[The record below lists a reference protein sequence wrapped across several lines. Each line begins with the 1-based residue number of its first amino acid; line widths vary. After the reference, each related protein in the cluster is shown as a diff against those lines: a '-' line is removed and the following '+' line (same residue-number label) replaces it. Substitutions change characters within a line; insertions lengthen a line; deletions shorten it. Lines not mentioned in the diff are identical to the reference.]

1 MNSKNKEN
9 GMLSIADKFILEFD
23 LALKTLIPGS
33 TQANRSSPSDKI
45 NNTNELNDFEKK
57 HISGLM
63 RINHCGEVCAQA
75 LYQGQSITTKSES
88 IKESMQESAKEEED
102 HLAWCEQ
109 RLSELDSHTSYLN
122 PIFYGLSFGLG
133 VVTGLA
139 GDKWSLGFVGATED
153 QVCQHLRCH
162 LEQIPKHDK
171 KTKVIL
177 EQMLK
182 DEEEHGEKAMDQG
195 GIEFNSKIKK
205 LMTSTSKLMTK
216 TTYKI

>member
-45 NNTNELNDFEKK
+45 NNTNELNDSEKK

-153 QVCQHLRCH
+153 QVCQHLRYH
-162 LEQIPKHDK
+162 LEQIPEHDK

>member
-1 MNSKNKEN
+1 MNPKNNKPN
-9 GMLSIADKFILEFD
+9 FADKFIFEFD
-23 LALKTLIPGS
+23 RALKTIIPGS
-33 TQANRSSPSDKI
+33 TKGNRPSPSDKVYDSD
-45 NNTNELNDFEKK
+45 NLNDFEKK

-75 LYQGQSITTKSES
+75 LYQGQAITTKNKS

-109 RLSELDSHTSYLN
+109 RLEELGGHTSYLN

-153 QVCQHLRCH
+153 QVCQHLRDH
-162 LEQIPKHDK
+162 LDQIPDNDK
-171 KTKVIL
+171 KTKMIL
-177 EQMLK
+177 KQMLK

-195 GIEFNSKIKK
+195 GIEFNSKVKEF
-205 LMTSTSKLMTK
+205 MTITSKLMTK